1 MTVSAQLLPLT
12 VDPIP
17 LRFLLLTEDP
27 IPLVLLSH
35 LPPQTFLSLP
45 LELTVLR
52 LHHITI
58 THHHHQT
65 VIFLHQTLI
74 LWEMIFIPHLLS
86 TSHHHLPLIIQA
98 HPLLATVHPLLN
110 MVHPLVFLLHLTSC
124 LPSFPRG
131 NPTFSLHY
139 FPLFHETRSPL
150 PPLPPRTFPRF
161 LAPQRTPLDPS
172 VAAIS

>member
-45 LELTVLR
+45 LELTILR

-58 THHHHQT
+58 T
-65 VIFLHQTLI
+65 HQTLI
-74 LWEMIFIPHLLS
+74 LWEMIFIPHLLP
-86 TSHHHLPLIIQA
+86 TSPHHLPQTIQA
-98 HPLLATVHPLLN
+98 HPLLATVHPLLS

-124 LPSFPRG
+124 LPSFPHG
-131 NPTFSLHY
+131 NPTFSPQY
-139 FPLFHETRSPL
+139 FPHFHETRSPL
-150 PPLPPRTFPRF
+150 PPLPPLTFPLL
-161 LAPQRTPLDPS
+161 LAPQRTPLVPS
-172 VAAIS
+172 VAATS